1 MKKLKTKLFG
11 ILTAVTLLAGV
22 IPAHAASTG
31 IHVEGETDY
40 NYSQGADTVHIV
52 NDGSASLVLSQ
63 TFNAD
68 KVANGQVYLEYE
80 VYAENAG
87 MYTMNWRSSIMSGNN
102 YVSKTTLSVNGDNVI
117 ATQLD
122 GPSGS
127 FNLGNHTANIYFDA
141 GINTVRFTVSE
152 MIGNGGKALF
162 FLDYFD
168 AVPETAKRYEAETS
182 MTNYGSGWVANSSM
196 KFNVASSE
204 DDLKSGRVYCEQ
216 AVNVPESG
224 IYKLTWKGT
233 LISGSNYVSP
243 VTLTVNGVSVTSEK
257 NTSVDGTQYI
267 QTANVVLNSGENNIK
282 YRIDGF
288 RGNGGQAVFQLDYI
302 ELEYIGSKIHYGSLK
317 YEGEDPSGSGDAN
330 IKGDAYSLFSNGA
343 IRRIWKDGSTT
354 TTVSIPQGGAF
365 DMYLTLGA
373 DVNAAKCPGGAYLGT
388 CSISIDGGEEILL
401 SDTNCEYVSGFSGTG
416 FYTNSAK
423 WKYTPGVNFE
433 AGSKTITVKCSGLG
447 SLQKENGNFILYD
460 CVEFVPQNAKIGE
473 AAIKVNSN
481 KVAAGSTLQAD
492 AALYYE
498 NGYKC
503 SDSQITSVSYTSSN
517 PIVAAVDENGVITGN
532 NPGITTVTVTYNDTY
547 SASIDITVHDESG
560 IIPVSSSYDGTN
572 AVIKLTRVSGTT
584 GTADVII
591 GAYSQQNGVN
601 TSLSGVDPAVNINP
615 AYGNVTTVKRAISGD
630 KISAFIWDSI
640 DGMKP
645 ITDVITLK

>member
-11 ILTAVTLLAGV
+11 ILTAVTLLAGA

-80 VYAENAG
+80 VYAEKAG
-87 MYTMNWRSSIMSGNN
+87 MYTMNWRSSIVSGNN

-204 DDLKSGRVYCEQ
+204 DDLK
-216 AVNVPESG
+216 
-224 IYKLTWKGT
+224 LTWKGT

-243 VTLTVNGVSVTSEK
+243 VTLTVNGVPVTSEK

-302 ELEYIGSKIHYGSLK
+302 ELEFIGSKIHYG
-317 YEGEDPSGSGDAN
+317 
-330 IKGDAYSLFSNGA
+330 
-343 IRRIWKDGSTT
+343 
-354 TTVSIPQGGAF
+354 
-365 DMYLTLGA
+365 
-373 DVNAAKCPGGAYLGT
+373 
-388 CSISIDGGEEILL
+388 
-401 SDTNCEYVSGFSGTG
+401 
-416 FYTNSAK
+416 
-423 WKYTPGVNFE
+423 
-433 AGSKTITVKCSGLG
+433 
-447 SLQKENGNFILYD
+447 
-460 CVEFVPQNAKIGE
+460 
-473 AAIKVNSN
+473 
-481 KVAAGSTLQAD
+481 
-492 AALYYE
+492 
-498 NGYKC
+498 
-503 SDSQITSVSYTSSN
+503 
-517 PIVAAVDENGVITGN
+517 
-532 NPGITTVTVTYNDTY
+532 
-547 SASIDITVHDESG
+547 
-560 IIPVSSSYDGTN
+560 
-572 AVIKLTRVSGTT
+572 
-584 GTADVII
+584 
-591 GAYSQQNGVN
+591 
-601 TSLSGVDPAVNINP
+601 
-615 AYGNVTTVKRAISGD
+615 
-630 KISAFIWDSI
+630 
-640 DGMKP
+640 
-645 ITDVITLK
+645 